1 MVNTTRSGVPA
12 ALAAVGL
19 MVAALLLPAVTPAQS
34 EPEEEIIVE
43 EPIVTEEEARA
54 ISDRTATLDD
64 RRFIQIFTYD
74 AAVVE
79 NFWIEGQVRLTSDP
93 DSFRVGPVFAWSPID
108 RLEIGGRIDY
118 LDWDEPGG
126 GSGLSDMD
134 VWAKWQIFHNPVQF
148 SVGLDLSLPTGKEE
162 DFLGTGEFDIGVFGS
177 VRKNLEQAYITGYF
191 GIRANSDAKLG
202 PRGTPLEVNLD
213 GDTSIFLGGGV
224 MFPLNDRFSLSGE
237 LQVETERYKGSS
249 SFIDLTV
256 GAFWYVT
263 KKTTL
268 RGGLAF
274 GLEDAAPDFELTV
287 GFAWHF

>member
-1 MVNTTRSGVPA
+1 MVNSIHSGIPT
-12 ALAAVGL
+12 ALAAVSL
-19 MVAALLLPAVTPAQS
+19 LASALLLPAVTPAQS
-34 EPEEEIIVE
+34 SVEDEDRVIEEEAIVE
-43 EPIVTEEEARA
+43 EA
-54 ISDRTATLDD
+54 IMRSARTAILDD
-64 RRFIQIFTYD
+64 RRFIQIFAYD

-93 DSFRVGPVFAWSPID
+93 DTFRVGPVFAWSPID
-108 RLEIGGRIDY
+108 RLEVGGRIDY

-126 GSGLSDMD
+126 GSGLSDTEL
-134 VWAKWQIFHNPVQF
+134 WAKWQFFHNPVQF

-162 DFLGTGEFDIGVFGS
+162 EFLGTGEFDIGVFGS

-191 GIRANSDAKLG
+191 GIRSNSDAKIG
-202 PRGTPLEVNLD
+202 PRGTNLEENLD

-224 MFPLNDRFSLSGE
+224 MFPINDRFSLSGE
-237 LQVETERYKGSS
+237 LRVETERYKQRD

-256 GAFWYVT
+256 GAYWYVT
-263 KKTTL
+263 RKTTL

-274 GLEDAAPDFELTV
+274 GLEDEAPDFELTV